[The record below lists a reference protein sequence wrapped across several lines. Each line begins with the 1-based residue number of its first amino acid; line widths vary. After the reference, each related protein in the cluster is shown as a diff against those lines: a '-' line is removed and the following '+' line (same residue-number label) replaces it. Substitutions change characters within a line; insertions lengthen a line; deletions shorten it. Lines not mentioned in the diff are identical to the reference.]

1 MRVQIRRFAAF
12 TLVEVMVAVAI
23 IGMLAGISVP
33 NALRARENAQLKRV
47 LNNLRL
53 IQQSKTQWAF
63 DTRRGTMEIP
73 TEADLAGYFSR
84 NAAPISVVGESYTYN
99 DVVTPPTATT
109 PVKLGTIPAGGTITL
124 E

>member
-1 MRVQIRRFAAF
+1 MRVQIRKVAAF

-53 IQQSKTQWAF
+53 IQQSKSHWAF
-63 DTRRGTMEIP
+63 DTRRGTMEVP
-73 TEADLAGYFSR
+73 TEADLAGYFSG
-84 NAAPISVVGESYTYN
+84 NAVPAPVVGESYTYN
-99 DVVTPPTATT
+99 DVATPTTATT
-109 PVKLGTIPAGGTITL
+109 PVKLGTIPAGGAISL
-124 E
+124 D